1 MHEQHSPD
9 VRVPAPDLA
18 PAEVV
23 ALHLDVF
30 QPSSEDGVET
40 PTALPAAAVETAFA
54 FASPAVRRRIGSTG
68 NLRSLLH
75 SRLYRP
81 LVGFERV
88 ATTPVEVTGDSA
100 RQEVTVMTPDRAEA
114 VYEFRLSRAESGP
127 SADCWLIDAVDR
139 IA

>member
-1 MHEQHSPD
+1 MHEHHTPD

-23 ALHLDVF
+23 ALHLDSF
-30 QPSSEDGVET
+30 APSLDTADEQPTGLSD
-40 PTALPAAAVETAFA
+40 AAVQTAFA
-54 FASPAVRRRIGSTG
+54 FASPSVSARIGSSE

-75 SRLYRP
+75 SRLYQP
-81 LVGFERV
+81 LVSFERA
-88 ATTPVEVTGDSA
+88 ATTPIEVTGDRA

-114 VYEFRLSRAESGP
+114 VYEFRLSRTDSGP

>member
-1 MHEQHSPD
+1 MHDHHPPD

-23 ALHLDVF
+23 ALHLDAF
-30 QPSSEDGVET
+30 APSPDTDDEDSAG
-40 PTALPAAAVETAFA
+40 LPDSAVETAFA
-54 FASPAVRRRIGSTG
+54 FASPAVSARIGSAT

-75 SRLYRP
+75 SRLYQP
-81 LVGFERV
+81 LVGFERA
-88 ATTPVEVTGDSA
+88 ATTPIEVTGDRA

-139 IA
+139 VA